1 MRVFA
6 LLELTPPTVF
16 NGSSPNFVSM
26 FLSTIGRISIN
37 QIFNLGPQKFS
48 KKFRSLIFMVS
59 RVVCKESHHVSVFLS
74 CIQFVSEHTHARAYL
89 DLSKTR
95 ARAYP
100 GRSNTH
106 TRAIPMPEQYSCRSN
121 THSRATPCRSNTH
134 AGAYYYQCWD
144 IPMPDHTQT
153 GAVSMSEPTHHMS
166 EHTHTH
172 TIASKI

>member
-59 RVVCKESHHVSVFLS
+59 RVVCKESHPYIRF
-74 CIQFVSEHTHARAYL
+74 FVMYPICV
-89 DLSKTR
+89 
-95 ARAYP
+95 RAYP
-100 GRSNTH
+100 CQSIPRPEQDPCQSIPRPEQHPCLSNIH
-106 TRAIPMPEQYSCRSN
+106 AGAIRIPEQPHAGAIPMQEHTITNVGTY
-121 THSRATPCRSNTH
+121 PCRIIPRREL
-134 AGAYYYQCWD
+134 YQCLSL
-144 IPMPDHTQT
+144 PK
-153 GAVSMSEPTHHMS
+153 
-166 EHTHTH
+166 HTH